1 MFWVIGYNSWVDMNY
16 NIMYLSHTFKGIS
29 IWLLLSGSDY
39 EWKIW
44 MRKQKRQSD
53 EDMGEQKSIQ
63 SM

>member
-16 NIMYLSHTFKGIS
+16 NIMYLSHTLKGIS
-29 IWLLLSGSDY
+29 IWLLLSESDY

-63 SM
+63 SV